1 MTVQRPADLVPM
13 SRARATL
20 GVSSRTL
27 RRYTASGKL
36 PDLRSPGG
44 HRVLRIADLH
54 ALHAEHEDRRTGV
67 LIYAR
72 VSCAGQK
79 DDLVRQIEDL
89 ERAAEGRVV
98 LATFSDVASGLSDKR
113 RGLKKLL
120 RRAEDG
126 DVSAVLVTHPDR
138 LARFGLGV
146 IEHHLACFGCVIE
159 VTGSDEHMTDGD
171 SNAELVR
178 DLLSVVT
185 SFSGK
190 LYGARANARR
200 KALRAA
206 VEKELVA

>member
-27 RRYTASGKL
+27 RRDTASGKRE
-36 PDLRSPGG
+36 DLRSPGG
-44 HRVLRIADLH
+44 HRVFRMADLH
-54 ALHAEHEDRRTGV
+54 VLNAEREDGRTGV

-120 RRAEDG
+120 RRVEDG

-138 LARFGLGV
+138 LARFGPGV

-159 VTGSDEHMTDGD
+159 VIS
-171 SNAELVR
+171 
-178 DLLSVVT
+178 
-185 SFSGK
+185 
-190 LYGARANARR
+190 

>member
-1 MTVQRPADLVPM
+1 MTVEHTGDLVPM
-13 SRARATL
+13 SRARAIL
-20 GVSSRTL
+20 GVSARTL

-44 HRVLRIADLH
+44 HRVFRLADLH
-54 ALHAEHEDRRTGV
+54 ALIGEHENRHIGV

-79 DDLVRQIEDL
+79 DDLVRQVEDL
-89 ERAAEGRVV
+89 ERAAQGRTV
-98 LATFSDVASGLSDKR
+98 LATYSDVASGLSDKR
-113 RGLKKLL
+113 RGLGKLF
-120 RRAEDG
+120 RRVEVG

-146 IEHHLACFGCVIE
+146 IEHHLACFGCAIE
-159 VTGSDEHMTDGD
+159 VTSSDEHIADGD

-185 SFSGK
+185 SFSGR